1 VSRKPLFPFY
11 IDADHLIRKDPEY
24 QVAYEKEGRFTNI
37 LKLDLEGKIS
47 SDGTLELRAWSST
60 DNGFCQTAGRFWSKT
75 LQLTE
80 AQLKFYVDKELV
92 KRAAVEIAE
101 EERKRLE
108 LVISMRAEEIRKELG
123 L

>member
-1 VSRKPLFPFY
+1 MSRKPLFPFY
-11 IDADHLIRKDPEY
+11 IDADHLIGKDPEY
-24 QVAYEKEGRFTNI
+24 RAAYEKEGRYTNI
-37 LKLDLEGKIS
+37 LKLDLEGKVN
-47 SDGTLELRAWSST
+47 SDGTLELWAWSST

-80 AQLKFYVDKELV
+80 AQLKFYVDKELM
-92 KRAAVEIAE
+92 KRAALEIAE

-123 L
+123 Q